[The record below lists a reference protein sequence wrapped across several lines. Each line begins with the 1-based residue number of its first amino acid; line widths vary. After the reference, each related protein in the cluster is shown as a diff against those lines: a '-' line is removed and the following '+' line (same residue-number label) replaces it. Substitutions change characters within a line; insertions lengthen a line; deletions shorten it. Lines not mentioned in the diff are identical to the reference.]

1 MDGVLFEG
9 RNFWLDLHRCYGTEE
24 AGVAA
29 ADAHLATDYDVLAE
43 LVVGRLWRGRL
54 AQPLLD
60 LVEARQYQPGV
71 AAVMTALNER
81 GIATAIVSS
90 GPELLALRAQRELRI
105 DVVRANGLEIAHGR
119 LTGHARIHVPDAGK
133 AAVGLE
139 VLEALDIPPDR
150 AASVGDSRSDAAL
163 AQLVAMPIAY
173 DSTSEQLDRVTS
185 HHLRHGELSRLSALL
200 AEPPR

>member
-43 LVVGRLWRGRL
+43 LVVGQLWRGRL

-60 LVEARQYQPGV
+60 LVEARQYQRGV

-119 LTGHARIHVPDAGK
+119 LTGNARIHVPDADK
-133 AAVGLE
+133 AAVGSMLSKRS
-139 VLEALDIPPDR
+139 I
-150 AASVGDSRSDAAL
+150 SRRN
-163 AQLVAMPIAY
+163 V
-173 DSTSEQLDRVTS
+173 
-185 HHLRHGELSRLSALL
+185 
-200 AEPPR
+200 PPRSATAARTLRSLSSWPCRSPTTARLRSSTASPATIFATASCPA